1 MKQQFRSLLFACTC
15 AFFIVACSGKDNASM
30 AGELAGQAAKA
41 YYDQLLHG
49 DYDSFVAGRYQP
61 DSIPASFREQLVANA
76 KMFLGH
82 ESDHGGIKEVKFL
95 SAKADTSKH
104 VADVFLTFVYGD
116 RSTIG
121 TTTSSVERSPLYMVI
136 VQPKRL

>member
-1 MKQQFRSLLFACTC
+1 MKQQFVSLLFACIC
-15 AFFIVACSGKDNASM
+15 AVFIVACNRKDNGSM
-30 AGELAGQAAKA
+30 AAELAGQAAKA

-61 DSIPASFREQLVANA
+61 DSIPASYREQLVANA

-82 ESDHGGIKEVKFL
+82 EKSHGGIKDVKFL
-95 SAKADTSKH
+95 STKADTSKH

-116 RSTIG
+116 RSTE
-121 TTTSSVERSPLYMVI
+121 TVVAPMVEHNGVWYM
-136 VQPKRL
+136 R

>member
-1 MKQQFRSLLFACTC
+1 MIKQQFVSLLFACTC
-15 AFFIVACSGKDNASM
+15 AFFIVACSGKDNGSM

-61 DSIPASFREQLVANA
+61 DSIPASYCEQLVANA

-116 RSTIG
+116 RSTEEVVVPM
-121 TTTSSVERSPLYMVI
+121 VEHNGVWYM
-136 VQPKRL
+136 R

>member
-15 AFFIVACSGKDNASM
+15 AFFIVACSGKDNGSM

-61 DSIPASFREQLVANA
+61 DSIPASYREQLVANA

-104 VADVFLTFVYGD
+104 
-116 RSTIG
+116 S
-121 TTTSSVERSPLYMVI
+121 SPLYMVI